1 MLVLSRKE
9 GERIV
14 IDGPCVIEVV
24 RIGPPGSGNV
34 RLGITAGME
43 VTILR
48 EELADVSKSITDL
61 RYVGG
66 LVSDP
71 HIPVLVIGEASGDV
85 GRVVREEE
93 GE

>member
-1 MLVLSRKE
+1 MLVLSRRE

-34 RLGITAGME
+34 RLGITAGQE

-71 HIPVLVIGEASGDV
+71 HIPVIHVAEASGDV
-85 GRVVREEE
+85 GSVVREDGEE
-93 GE
+93 